1 MNKIGFYIHDSTVP
15 SLRDALRKVQP
26 PTILMHAGDRG
37 LMHEIRRDLSPNSF
51 IVGRMYIES
60 HVQDEWLKDG
70 KPEQHG
76 QDLALGCCLCEVAHG
91 GGQWE
96 TFRHLGTDNAG
107 NPIGLI
113 DRIATLRETKAA
125 RRPRSRRLKQ

>member
-1 MNKIGFYIHDSTVP
+1 MH
-15 SLRDALRKVQP
+15 KVQP
-26 PTILMHAGDRG
+26 LTILMHAGHYIQLD
-37 LMHEIRRDLSPNSF
+37 EIGRVLSPDSF
-51 IVGRMYIES
+51 VVGRMYIES

-96 TFRHLGTDNAG
+96 TFRHPGTDNAG

-125 RRPRSRRLKQ
+125 RRPRLRRPKQ